1 MKLVKDVMTKKV
13 VTVRDE
19 DDVKQACKLL
29 AKNRISGMPVMNR
42 LGRLVGFISERDV
55 IAAVPKPG
63 FDKASVRKLMTKK
76 VRTIAGDEPL
86 THASKI
92 FSEEDYR
99 LLPVMKGPKLI
110 GIIARKDVVNFMMG
124 NFY

>member
-1 MKLVKDVMTKKV
+1 MKQVKDVMTKKV
-13 VTVRDE
+13 VTVGER

-29 AKNRISGMPVMNR
+29 AKHGISGMPVMSG
-42 LGRLVGFISERDV
+42 LGKLVGFISERDV

-63 FDKASVRKLMTKK
+63 FDKATVGKIMSKK

-92 FSEEDYR
+92 FSEEKYR